1 MSSIRTVT
9 NVNGNLLDN
18 DEWLKTKTYLEHN
31 NQVPVDETETDDV
44 DLNALYN
51 KPTKS
56 KKDPKVDTA
65 NTKDLRTRSLNQ

>member
-18 DEWLKTKTYLEHN
+18 DEWLKTKAYLEHN
-31 NQVPVDETETDDV
+31 SPALVEETETDA

-56 KKDPKVDTA
+56 KKDPKVETA
-65 NTKDLRTRSLNQ
+65 NTKDLRTRNI